1 MNKYKLKFTKL
12 QNEIFRLLC
21 IKAGKELNQRQI
33 ARLLNVSPTAIQ
45 KALPLME
52 KEGVIKVVK
61 DKGINLKIILLDHHA
76 LVHKM
81 LDNLSQ
87 ILDSGLVEELEE
99 LYPGCAIIL
108 FGSYARGEDTIDSD
122 IDIAVITPKQKNL
135 ELTHFEQ
142 ILEREIRV
150 QTYPSF
156 EGLSE
161 EMKKSIM
168 NGIVLGGS
176 L

>member
-1 MNKYKLKFTKL
+1 M
-12 QNEIFRLLC
+12 
-21 IKAGKELNQRQI
+21 
-33 ARLLNVSPTAIQ
+33 
-45 KALPLME
+45 
-52 KEGVIKVVK
+52 
-61 DKGINLKIILLDHHA
+61 LDHHA

-161 EMKKSIM
+161 EMKKIIM